1 MSDRILPREVH
12 LRFVPNKRTGG
23 THNVLEV
30 CGKNHSVAVRYV
42 MAQDSETAKE
52 RDKYKLRAHLQEDR
66 ITELERA
73 LAILTS
79 EEVEN
84 MALAAAERIATLES
98 RIQAATEVY
107 AGMEGFIP
115 KYATEAYLFRIIEQM
130 NNALLEK
137 DDE

>member
-1 MSDRILPREVH
+1 MSDLV
-12 LRFVPNKRTGG
+12 LRLDNPKPCHRFGCENAKLIG
-23 THNVLEV
+23 E
-30 CGKNHSVAVRYV
+30 A
-42 MAQDSETAKE
+42 SE
-52 RDKYKLRAHLQEDR
+52 R